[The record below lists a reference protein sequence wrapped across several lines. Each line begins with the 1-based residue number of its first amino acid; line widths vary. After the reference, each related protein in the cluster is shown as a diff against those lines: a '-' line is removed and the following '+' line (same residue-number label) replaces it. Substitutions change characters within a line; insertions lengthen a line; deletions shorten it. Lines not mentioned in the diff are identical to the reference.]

1 MLPAFRRRGIGHTLV
16 TAAITLARDK
26 KAKTV
31 TLDVISD
38 NCPAVKLYEDL
49 DFHRYSGEV
58 QLERQPDVE
67 PPARI
72 PMPSNYSML
81 QYQLKNWRYRYVLAK
96 RSTPSDVQQYQPI
109 TESNFR
115 RPFLLRPLGFLVMR
129 FGGSTRRSYL
139 ILDDKNQSP
148 VAEAWFSAR
157 KRASGI

>member
-1 MLPAFRRRGIGHTLV
+1 M

-38 NCPAVKLYEDL
+38 NYPAVKLYEDL
-49 DFHRYSGEV
+49 GFHRYSGEV

-81 QYQLKNWRYRYVLAK
+81 QYQLKM
-96 RSTPSDVQQYQPI
+96 Q
-109 TESNFR
+109 
-115 RPFLLRPLGFLVMR
+115 LV
-129 FGGSTRRSYL
+129 
-139 ILDDKNQSP
+139 
-148 VAEAWFSAR
+148 V
-157 KRASGI
+157 